1 MAVVAFQTLWIE
13 EMFMTAIFMSFSR
26 NGKRS
31 RKRKVEIKGKYNRKA
46 LADGGDWTNKMKKRI
61 ECRLR
66 HMIVRYFASEW
77 CTNSLFQKEKIY
89 RKGSFSLFPQS
100 VPAPQNHRHLHLG
113 LIMQWG
119 NVAWLVS
126 VCSGEMTGKFR
137 KVASH
142 SAPESAFGLLL
153 NLPEGS
159 APWNPGT
166 PIVVILC

>member
-1 MAVVAFQTLWIE
+1 
-13 EMFMTAIFMSFSR
+13 MTAIFMSFSR

-46 LADGGDWTNKMKKRI
+46 LADGWIEQARRRKEI
-61 ECRLR
+61 ECRIR

-77 CTNSLFQKEKIY
+77 CMVSLFQKEKIY
-89 RKGSFSLFPQS
+89 RNGSFFISSTVCPCTTKPPSSPFRFDNAVGKML
-100 VPAPQNHRHLHLG
+100 LG
-113 LIMQWG
+113 QCCF
-119 NVAWLVS
+119 S
-126 VCSGEMTGKFR
+126 SGEMTGKFR

-142 SAPESAFGLLL
+142 SAPEPAFGLFL

-166 PIVVILC
+166 LMA

>member
-1 MAVVAFQTLWIE
+1 MAVVTFQTLWIG

-31 RKRKVEIKGKYNRKA
+31 RKRKTEITGKYNRKA

-89 RKGSFSLFPQS
+89 RNGSFSLSSTVCPCTTKPPS
-100 VPAPQNHRHLHLG
+100 SPVWSDNVGWKIWLG
-113 LIMQWG
+113 G
-119 NVAWLVS
+119 CRFS
-126 VCSGEMTGKFR
+126 GGEMTGQVSQSGKPLCTG
-137 KVASH
+137 ASLW
-142 SAPESAFGLLL
+142 AVPKLARRLC
-153 NLPEGS
+153 
-159 APWNPGT
+159 PWNPGT
-166 PIVVILC
+166 SMA